1 MPIFDAYL
9 IVDWSANATPKRGA
23 DSIWYCLLRRTKRGL
38 RRTVL
43 RNPPTRAQ
51 AFAELRQRLLG
62 LVAADQRVLIGF
74 DFPNAYP
81 KGFARRAGFPG
92 TPWRAVW
99 DGVRDLI
106 EDADD
111 NANNRFEVAAELNR
125 RVSDAAYPFWGCP
138 PARTGPYLS
147 MRKTPLHRTGGDV
160 PERRICE
167 RYVPSTQP
175 CWKLYTTGSVGG
187 QALVGIPVMADLR
200 DDPALADVSRVWP
213 FETGMATPD
222 LADAWRVMHAEIYP
236 SMVKVTPGPDQVKDA
251 LQVETIGRRFAEIDA
266 AGALGPQF
274 AGPAEL
280 SKTERRLI
288 EREEGWILGAGTLD
302 APTQDDYVRDP
313 QAIYAQSFATIRRE
327 AALDDLPRDIAD
339 VAVRLIHAC
348 GMTDLVAD
356 LAFSPDVARAARRAL
371 GAGAPVLCDTEMTA
385 HGVIRRI
392 LPAENRVLCT
402 LRHKRVPALAS
413 KIGTTRS
420 AAAVDL
426 WRRYLDGA
434 VVAIGNAP
442 TALFRL
448 LELLRDGA
456 PRPAAVFGLPVGFVG
471 AAESKQALIDADLGI
486 PYLTLRGRR
495 GGSAMAAAAVNAVAG
510 AAT

>member
-38 RRTVL
+38 RRTAL

-51 AFAELRQRLLG
+51 AVAELRQRLLD
-62 LVAADQRVLIGF
+62 LVAADRRVLIGF

-81 KGFARRAGFPG
+81 KGFARRAGFRG
-92 TPWRAVW
+92 VPWRAVW

-125 RVSDAAYPFWGCP
+125 RVSGAAYPFWGCP

-147 MRKTPLHRTGGDV
+147 MRKTPLHRAGGDV

-187 QALVGIPVMADLR
+187 QALTGIPAMAGLC
-200 DDPALADVSRVWP
+200 DDPALAGVSEVWP
-213 FETGMATPD
+213 FETGMAAPD
-222 LADAWRVMHAEIYP
+222 PAGPWRVIHAEIYP
-236 SMVKVTPGPDQVKDA
+236 SMVKVAPGPDEIKDA

-266 AGALGPQF
+266 ADALTRQFTGPD
-274 AGPAEL
+274 EL
-280 SKTERRLI
+280 TAAERRLI
-288 EREEGWILGAGTLD
+288 EREEGWILGAGTFD
-302 APTQDDYVRDP
+302 TPARDDYLRDP
-313 QAIYAQSFATIRRE
+313 EAIYAQSFATIRRE
-327 AALDDLPRDIAD
+327 AALDGLPRDIAD

-356 LAFSPDVARAARRAL
+356 LAFTRDVARAAKRAL
-371 GAGAPVLCDTEMTA
+371 RDGAPVLCDSEMTA
-385 HGVIRRI
+385 RGIIRRR
-392 LPAENRVLCT
+392 LPAKNRVLCT
-402 LRHKRVPALAS
+402 LGHKRVPALAA
-413 KIGTTRS
+413 KDKTTRS

-456 PRPAAVFGLPVGFVG
+456 PRPAAIIGLPVGFVG
-471 AAESKQALIDADLGI
+471 AAESKQALIDADLGV

-495 GGSAMAAAAVNAVAG
+495 GGSAMAAAAVNAIAG
-510 AAT
+510 AAK